1 MQVITRRSA
10 LTPLLLRLRAEGHTI
25 GFVPTM
31 GALHEG
37 HISLVAES
45 RQRASI
51 NVASVFVNPT
61 QFNDPADLEKYPRQ
75 PEQDAQML
83 EKAGCDYLYLPGVED
98 VYPNGTQGG
107 PLFDLG
113 GLDTRLEGASRPGHF
128 AGVAQVVQVLVETAV
143 PDYLCMGQKDF
154 QQCMVVQ
161 ALLQQMRAEFD
172 RKTAAAQDT
181 LQESETE
188 SLLWTPHHTSLVIC
202 PIIREAH
209 GLAMSSR
216 NVRLS
221 PELRLRAGAIY
232 ATMQYA
238 ASLLPVLSIDTI
250 SKVCTENLNAEPDFK
265 VDYFLLLDASGLQA
279 VHAQTTE
286 IVIITAVLV
295 GGVRLLDNMVVAY
308 PTV

>member
-1 MQVITRRSA
+1 MQVITRRSS
-10 LTPLLLRLRAEGHTI
+10 LTPILLRLRAEGRSI

-37 HISLVAES
+37 HISLIAQS
-45 RQRASI
+45 RMRADI
-51 NVASVFVNPT
+51 TVASVFVNPT

-83 EKAGCDYLYLPGVED
+83 EKAGCDYLYLPGVEE
-98 VYPNGTQGG
+98 VYPMGTQEG

-172 RKTAAAQDT
+172 RKAASAQDALPMVDT
-181 LQESETE
+181 DNQ
-188 SLLWTPHHTSLVIC
+188 LWTPHHTSLVIC

-216 NVRLS
+216 NVRLT
-221 PELRLRAGAIY
+221 PELRMRAGAIY
-232 ATMQYA
+232 ATLQYA
-238 ASLLPVLSIDTI
+238 ASLVSILPLDTI
-250 SKVCTENLNAEPDFK
+250 SQVCTENLNAEPEFQ
-265 VDYFLLLDASGLQA
+265 VDYFLLLDASSLQA
-279 VHAQTTE
+279 VHTQTKD